1 MPVFLLSKFPYIRKY
16 QHPLTMNQ
24 TTNYYQ
30 LGRKLA
36 IRYPEFARHLMEDD
50 KEQKDFETFIP
61 ELYQRFIVI
70 HPEHTTR
77 NDKTRHRL
85 EFIAVVVKHLD
96 PEALTTDKQLKKGVR
111 TVLARNF
118 NCGSSL
124 VSHTLKTV
132 KNYLI
137 IYKDFRMAV
146 EYLYS
151 ELFEEVYVPNK
162 SKG

>member
-1 MPVFLLSKFPYIRKY
+1 
-16 QHPLTMNQ
+16 MNQ

-30 LGRKLA
+30 LGRKLT

-50 KEQKDFETFIP
+50 KEKTDLASFIP
-61 ELYQRFIVI
+61 NLFQKFITI
-70 HPEHTTR
+70 HPEPSSR

-96 PEALTTDKQLKKGVR
+96 PEALTTEKQLKKGVR
-111 TVLARNF
+111 CVLARNF

-137 IYKDFRMAV
+137 IYKDFRIAV

-151 ELFEEVYVPNK
+151 ELFDEVHDN
-162 SKG
+162 SKYKG